1 MRHLI
6 QHALAF
12 AQGLTHQTDLS
23 ILQIAQSAMDNSG
36 GAAGSAGRK
45 IVLLNQYRAF
55 APLRALTRNGNT
67 VNAAADYQNV
77 KVPITGLN
85 WATHAYIYL
94 DAF

>member
-12 AQGLTHQTDLS
+12 AQGFTHQAELS
-23 ILQIAQSAMDNSG
+23 IFQVAQSAMDYSC

-45 IVLLNQYRAF
+45 IVLLNQYRTF

-77 KVPITGLN
+77 KILVIGLN
-85 WATHAYIYL
+85 WAAHIYIYL